1 LIADEQAARVVS
13 FEAVEGCVEH
23 PELSV
28 DALGDVVPRTF
39 DDGSL
44 FGIVDTHSHILS
56 NFAFGGG
63 GIFHGAPF
71 HRLGVEHALSDC
83 EQFHGKAGRKDIFGY
98 AFNGGGALDAQ
109 TLLPLLLFGELG
121 QDDHHTAGYPD
132 FTDWP
137 NAPFSSTHQT
147 QYYRWLERA
156 YLAGLRLVIQHAT
169 SNEVI
174 CDFMV
179 GEGYQDVRYSCND
192 MVAVDRILEET
203 RNMERYIDAQAGG
216 PGKGFFRIVD
226 SPAQAREVIARGKMA
241 VVLGIETSNLFD
253 CLSVPRAGMPTCDEQ
268 YVREQLDAYHARG
281 VRVLFP
287 VHKYDNAFSAGDGH
301 RDFIELGNFINSGH
315 YSNFVQDCPADI
327 TPVFDKG
334 DVAFGGLNE
343 PRDEY
348 DSPPPNDMTRFRERP
363 VRTLA
368 PHLGR
373 LTGSKLKGDYCQKT
387 GLTPLGETLLR
398 EMMLRGMVIEIDHFP
413 RRSYQRALELLEE
426 LDYPAAGTHGSTQ
439 NGRLYALGGISKT
452 GLGRCRSATR
462 KGAMLDGLR
471 SRLGL
476 IEKVGGY
483 PAEGFG
489 FDLNGFAGAP
499 GPRFGERSRC
509 SDPQE
514 DPVGYPF
521 TSYAGDI
528 TFTEPRIG
536 NRTLDFNTEGFVHV
550 GMLPELIQDARGDA
564 ESDAELEPLFRSAEG
579 YLRMWERAEG
589 RAAELRT
596 QVP

>member
-1 LIADEQAARVVS
+1 
-13 FEAVEGCVEH
+13 
-23 PELSV
+23 
-28 DALGDVVPRTF
+28 
-39 DDGSL
+39 
-44 FGIVDTHSHILS
+44 
-56 NFAFGGG
+56 
-63 GIFHGAPF
+63 
-71 HRLGVEHALSDC
+71 
-83 EQFHGKAGRKDIFGY
+83 
-98 AFNGGGALDAQ
+98 
-109 TLLPLLLFGELG
+109 
-121 QDDHHTAGYPD
+121 
-132 FTDWP
+132 
-137 NAPFSSTHQT
+137 
-147 QYYRWLERA
+147 
-156 YLAGLRLVIQHAT
+156 
-169 SNEVI
+169 
-174 CDFMV
+174 
-179 GEGYQDVRYSCND
+179 
-192 MVAVDRILEET
+192 
-203 RNMERYIDAQAGG
+203 
-216 PGKGFFRIVD
+216 
-226 SPAQAREVIARGKMA
+226 
-241 VVLGIETSNLFD
+241 
-253 CLSVPRAGMPTCDEQ
+253 
-268 YVREQLDAYHARG
+268 
-281 VRVLFP
+281 
-287 VHKYDNAFSAGDGH
+287 
-301 RDFIELGNFINSGH
+301 
-315 YSNFVQDCPADI
+315 
-327 TPVFDKG
+327 
-334 DVAFGGLNE
+334 
-343 PRDEY
+343 
-348 DSPPPNDMTRFRERP
+348 
-363 VRTLA
+363 
-368 PHLGR
+368 
-373 LTGSKLKGDYCQKT
+373 
-387 GLTPLGETLLR
+387 
-398 EMMLRGMVIEIDHFP
+398 MMLRGMVIEIDHFP